1 MTDRTTAAYSI
12 RKAMTDEHRKF
23 EEELGPDQEA
33 VMTVFMPGR
42 EIQLRV
48 GRIDSS
54 DASLISISGED
65 TEGKPIKLMMFYSSV
80 AYMLEAVST
89 AKPKRF
95 GFIPE
100 TNEAQASTTVRSD
113 DTEQMTE

>member
-1 MTDRTTAAYSI
+1 
-12 RKAMTDEHRKF
+12 MTDEYRKF
-23 EEELGPDQEA
+23 EEGLGPDQEA

-42 EIQLRV
+42 EIRLRA

-54 DASLISISGED
+54 DASLISISGEEM
-65 TEGKPIKLMMFYSSV
+65 EGKPINLLMYYSSV

-100 TNEAQASTTVRSD
+100 NNEAREVAAVHSD
-113 DTEQMTE
+113 NT